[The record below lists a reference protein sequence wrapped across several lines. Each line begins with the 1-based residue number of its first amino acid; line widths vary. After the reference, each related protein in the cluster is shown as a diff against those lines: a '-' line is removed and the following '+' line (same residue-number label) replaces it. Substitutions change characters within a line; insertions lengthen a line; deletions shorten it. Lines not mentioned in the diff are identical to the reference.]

1 MAAIVIPVN
10 DAAEGNANAKVRWR
24 IAMQEGLRKRLD
36 KADPVDALVSK
47 VRHLKAS
54 ARARVEHP
62 FRVIKREF
70 RYVQVRY
77 RRLKKNMA

>member
-1 MAAIVIPVN
+1 MAAIVIPV
-10 DAAEGNANAKVRWR
+10 DDVAEGNANAKVRWR

-36 KADPVDALVSK
+36 KADLVDALVNK
-47 VRHLKAS
+47 IRHLKVS

-70 RYVQVRY
+70 RYVQVGY